1 VSCNAI
7 WLTVQNCALS
17 RIALHSGLMIMRD
30 FISQVPVA
38 ERRGRLYALGVPL
51 MLDPPCRISDSH
63 YWKIDEALSAKAA
76 AEGVNMPVAL
86 TPGVW
91 LIRCR
96 RCNAP
101 FIGLPSTKI
110 CSDECRAESRRDSVR
125 KALVK
130 RTQRRAEASNAR
142 TSACRHCGERLP
154 ARRSTKRFCSVGC
167 RVAAHRGVPPTFVVE
182 WADIGE
188 TPETAWVA
196 WTASETVALDRKIAD
211 MQSVLAG
218 LALVGTNDLAFM
230 QRLAE
235 RVMGTEPSS

>member
-1 VSCNAI
+1 MIICN
-7 WLTVQNCALS
+7 
-17 RIALHSGLMIMRD
+17 
-30 FISQVPVA
+30 FISRVPVA
-38 ERRGRLYALGVPL
+38 ERSGRLYALGVPL
-51 MLDPPCRISDSH
+51 WLDPPCRISDDP

-86 TPGVW
+86 NPGVW

-110 CSDECRAESRRDSVR
+110 CSDECRAETKRDAVR
-125 KALVK
+125 LASAK
-130 RTQRRAEASNAR
+130 RAKRRAEASNAR

-167 RVAAHRGVPPTFVVE
+167 RVAAHRGAPATFVVE
-182 WADIGE
+182 WPDIGE
-188 TPETAWVA
+188 TPEAGWAAWGA
-196 WTASETVALDRKIAD
+196 AYIATLDRQIAD

-230 QRLAE
+230 ERMAE
-235 RVMGTEPSS
+235 RVMALQAERAKLVQPSRG

>member
-1 VSCNAI
+1 LN
-7 WLTVQNCALS
+7 
-17 RIALHSGLMIMRD
+17 RIALQSGLVIIRD
-30 FISQVPVA
+30 FISRVPVA
-38 ERRGRLYALGVPL
+38 ERSGRLYALGVPL
-51 MLDPPCRISDSH
+51 WLDPPCRISDDP

-86 TPGVW
+86 DPSVW

-96 RCNAP
+96 RCQAP
-101 FIGLPSTKI
+101 FIGLPSTKM

-142 TSACRHCGERLP
+142 ACMCRHCGERLP

-182 WADIGE
+182 WPDIGE
-188 TPETAWVA
+188 TPEAGWAAWGA
-196 WTASETVALDRKIAD
+196 AYIATLDRQIAD
-211 MQSVLAG
+211 VQSVLAG

-230 QRLAE
+230 ERLAE
-235 RVMGTEPSS
+235 RVMAMQAERTKLIAPV